1 MYSNYGIS
9 SKAERIFKP
18 LGMDRSIMQNT
29 INIIM
34 VEDVVTRLEKQ
45 HWDVIDRNWIPV
57 GSGVE
62 SIIYSSRVIGEYELL
77 LVISGV
83 ESFGCLTVRLALSKH
98 LSFNTTASIYL
109 IHKED
114 LEQAPDALFSEIE
127 RANSVLEIFER
138 KCPKEGFT
146 IGLEELANLLQEEM

>member
-9 SKAERIFKP
+9 SKTERIFKP

-83 ESFGCLTVRLALSKH
+83 ESFGCLAVRLALSKH
-98 LSFNTTASIYL
+98 LSFDNTASIYL
-109 IHKED
+109 IQKGM
-114 LEQAPDALFSEIE
+114 EQDTDMLLSEVKK
-127 RANSVLEIFER
+127 ANDILEIFER
-138 KCPKEGFT
+138 KCPKEGFAL
-146 IGLEELANLLQEEM
+146 GLEELANML